1 MDIFG
6 IGPLEFFLILLLT
19 LLIFGP
25 QDMAKAGRTFGR
37 FLRRLVTSEEWR
49 IITQAAG
56 EIRHMPNRLI
66 REAGIDEIKKDL
78 PDLRKDADL
87 DGLNKDLRDWSN
99 DISSWT
105 KPPEEDVRAAIS
117 NIPGGVSRK
126 PGAPASSPKA
136 PKNENTIKPP
146 DKVVQAVE
154 SVKKAVPAE
163 PAKPKFSWDEPDI
176 LPDEENNK

>member
-19 LLIFGP
+19 LLVFGP
-25 QDMAKAGRTFGR
+25 QDMAKAGRSLGR

-56 EIRHMPNRLI
+56 EIRHMPNRLM
-66 REAGIDEIKKDL
+66 REAGIEEIKKDL

-87 DGLNKDLRDWSN
+87 DGLNKDLRDWGS
-99 DISSWT
+99 DVSSWT

-117 NIPGGVSRK
+117 TIPGGTSRK
-126 PGAPASSPKA
+126 PGTTTSSSTTPKT
-136 PKNENTIKPP
+136 ENTIKPP
-146 DKVVQAVE
+146 DKVAQAVE
-154 SVKKAVPAE
+154 SVKKAAPAE

-176 LPDEENNK
+176 LPDEDNDK